1 MANKETK
8 DLVRLVVNA
17 VNAVGD
23 SLKDGK
29 LNILDAVH
37 FIKVLV
43 SAGPAIDNVSGVL
56 EELKSLS
63 VAEKQEILD
72 MVKEVDLPNEDREL
86 LVERILRAAIVLA
99 EVILP
104 LVKVK
109 AA

>member
-43 SAGPAIDNVSGVL
+43 AAGPAIDNVSGVL

-63 VAEKQEILD
+63 AVEKQEILD